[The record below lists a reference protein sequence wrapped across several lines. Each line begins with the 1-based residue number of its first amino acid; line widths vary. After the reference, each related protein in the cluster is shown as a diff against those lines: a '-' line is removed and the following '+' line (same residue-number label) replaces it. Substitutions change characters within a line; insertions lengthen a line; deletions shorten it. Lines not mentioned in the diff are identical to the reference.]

1 MLQCD
6 GMAENSSLQ
15 FAGEPPRDGMEGHP
29 QPWTASI
36 AFASYILCCLTFIV
50 AVTRVRNFWDMSSNW
65 ADNQAYLTIAQ
76 DAVRGRFA
84 GPELQAI
91 RQYYRG
97 TGYCIAV
104 VAKLT
109 SLPPAA
115 CLPFLALACGA
126 LTVYLCGRL
135 WGWRV
140 ATLFSF
146 INIMLTQPECLGGS
160 EPFFI
165 VLLFASLWLWRQK
178 HTLSA
183 VMFATLATSVR
194 PTGAFLL
201 LAIAGFLVWHR
212 RWRDVLTAATVVAIL
227 GTLYLTPI
235 VFLAKDPWAPATGYA
250 DSWYGPFPI
259 SFPFYPIIRS
269 ALLPGTPWTRHLKA
283 WLFLAFTIFG
293 LVTLWKRRRQAFA
306 DPISQAEWAFFLM
319 FTGFCLSFNA
329 SYAYEDYPRY
339 SAPVVPQNLLDLQ
352 SRLLTPRV
360 ILPMSVVAGLL
371 SAASALNVHTLYHM
385 FVY

>member
-1 MLQCD
+1 
-6 GMAENSSLQ
+6 
-15 FAGEPPRDGMEGHP
+15 
-29 QPWTASI
+29 
-36 AFASYILCCLTFIV
+36 
-50 AVTRVRNFWDMSSNW
+50 MSSHW

-76 DAVRGRFA
+76 DAIKGRFA

-165 VLLFASLWLWRQK
+165 VLLCASLWLWRQK

-201 LAIAGFLVWHR
+201 LAIAGVLVWHR

>member
-1 MLQCD
+1 
-6 GMAENSSLQ
+6 
-15 FAGEPPRDGMEGHP
+15 
-29 QPWTASI
+29 
-36 AFASYILCCLTFIV
+36 
-50 AVTRVRNFWDMSSNW
+50 
-65 ADNQAYLTIAQ
+65 
-76 DAVRGRFA
+76 
-84 GPELQAI
+84 
-91 RQYYRG
+91 
-97 TGYCIAV
+97 
-104 VAKLT
+104 
-109 SLPPAA
+109 
-115 CLPFLALACGA
+115 
-126 LTVYLCGRL
+126 
-135 WGWRV
+135 
-140 ATLFSF
+140 
-146 INIMLTQPECLGGS
+146 
-160 EPFFI
+160 
-165 VLLFASLWLWRQK
+165 
-178 HTLSA
+178 
-183 VMFATLATSVR
+183 
-194 PTGAFLL
+194 
-201 LAIAGFLVWHR
+201 
-212 RWRDVLTAATVVAIL
+212 LTAATVVAIL